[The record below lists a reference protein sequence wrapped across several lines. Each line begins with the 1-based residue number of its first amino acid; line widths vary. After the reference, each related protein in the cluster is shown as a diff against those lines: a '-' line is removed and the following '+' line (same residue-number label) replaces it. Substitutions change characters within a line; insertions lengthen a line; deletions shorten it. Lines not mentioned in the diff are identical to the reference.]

1 MQLFFLVT
9 LFRVGFLF
17 QLQLT
22 LRQLI
27 QPDLES
33 RFVVSSQLGPSI
45 QSGSSPSAGLQMVT
59 QSTHLS
65 KDCYP
70 QLVSNPHHSEIRP
83 PKQLNYRRMPLHPIE
98 SIKFSQQEVI
108 KVHHT
113 ALHGIYMEGSKLFIA
128 NKSTFCLCKTYP
140 KIKNKVDVNSL
151 NVFES
156 NYSKI
161 NFENNYQVSSSIR

>member
-1 MQLFFLVT
+1 MQLFFVFSYVIQSRVFYPLVY
-9 LFRVGFLF
+9 
-17 QLQLT
+17 LT
-22 LRQLI
+22 VAN
-27 QPDLES
+27 LES
-33 RFVVSSQLGPSI
+33 WFIFSSQLGPSI

-113 ALHGIYMEGSKLFIA
+113 ALHGIYMEGRKLFIA

-140 KIKNKVDVNSL
+140 KIKNNKVDVNSL